1 MTDILKTPAQ
11 KTITLKT
18 DVAARANHK
27 TYRDGSPKRSP
38 LDHLAVCIKEFAQN
52 PSATNR
58 RYLESAMDAYQQA
71 GVCVECGA
79 LVGTDGRCGL
89 HI

>member
-1 MTDILKTPAQ
+1 MTDILRTPAH

-18 DVAARANHK
+18 DVAARAHHE
-27 TYRDGSPKRSP
+27 TYRDGSLKRSP
-38 LDHLAVCIKEFAQN
+38 LDQLAVSIKEFAQN
-52 PSATNR
+52 PSATNW
-58 RYLESAMDAYQQA
+58 RYLESAMHAYQQA
-71 GVCVECGA
+71 GVCSECGA